1 MNILIFGKSSIK
13 YQYLRKKIITDY
25 HLIMEDITDV
35 DYPRTKN
42 VCKDFEIKN
51 LREYHDLYAQSN
63 IFLLADVFENFQ
75 NICVKIC
82 ELGAAKFISV
92 AGLTW
97 QAALKKDA
105 LDL

>member
-1 MNILIFGKSSIK
+1 MNIWMLGKNSIK
-13 YQYLRKKIITDY
+13 HQYLRKKIITDY

-35 DYPRTKN
+35 DYPHTKK

-75 NICVKIC
+75 NTCVKIC
-82 ELGAAKFISV
+82 DLGTAKF
-92 AGLTW
+92 L
-97 QAALKKDA
+97 
-105 LDL
+105 